1 MASHRVLVLAASIPF
16 FVLASIFVGLCTI
29 SSIFVVKKLKLNDY
43 LMLLAWV
50 CDEFLSITP
59 QMAMQRG

>member
-1 MASHRVLVLAASIPF
+1 MASHRVVLAASIPF

-50 CDEFLSITP
+50 CDDISFYYATDGNTS
-59 QMAMQRG
+59 G